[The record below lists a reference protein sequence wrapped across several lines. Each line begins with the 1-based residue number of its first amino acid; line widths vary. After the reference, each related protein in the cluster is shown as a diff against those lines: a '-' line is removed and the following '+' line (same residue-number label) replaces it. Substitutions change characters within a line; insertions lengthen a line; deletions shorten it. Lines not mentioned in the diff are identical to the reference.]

1 MDKQK
6 EILAAALKLF
16 VAFGFHGTATS
27 KIAKEAGVANGTL
40 FHYYPTKDDLIASLY
55 VAVKL
60 EMAAYVESKSHPN
73 ADFKT
78 QFKNQFV
85 HSLHWAMAH
94 QDEFQYVQQ
103 FYASPYAAL
112 MKSEIL
118 QQQIEKA
125 CGDIQKAIDSGILK
139 PFPVDYVFSIISSH
153 LFGLNQ
159 YLKNSNLSVN
169 KQKEVILETF
179 ELLWEMLTPSN

>member
-16 VAFGFHGTATS
+16 VANGFHGTATS

-40 FHYYPTKDDLIASLY
+40 FHYYATKDDLIISLY
-55 VAVKL
+55 VSIKL
-60 EMAAYVESKSHPN
+60 EMSAYVESKANPE
-73 ADFKT
+73 DDYKT

-85 HSLHWAMAH
+85 NALHWAMAH

-103 FYASPYAAL
+103 FYASPYAGL
-112 MKSEIL
+112 IQSEIL
-118 QQQIEKA
+118 QKQLQKA
-125 CGDIQKAIDSGILK
+125 CGDIQKAIDAGIVK
-139 PFPVDYVFSIISSH
+139 NFPVDYIFSLLSSH

-159 YLKNSNLSVN
+159 YLKKSNLSIS

-179 ELLWEMLTPSN
+179 ELLWEMLS